1 MLPASLLDVRR
12 GEPGWAEREAW
23 FVARGIGRNWSA
35 RVRVEEV
42 SRDAHGLPP
51 VPDPRQM
58 LASEA
63 AGQMPTAAGPFP
75 ARGRR
80 GRR

>member
-1 MLPASLLDVRR
+1 VLPASLLDVRR
-12 GEPGWAEREAW
+12 DEPGWAEREAW

-51 VPDPRQM
+51 VPDPRRIW
-58 LASEA
+58 ADEPG
-63 AGQMPTAAGPFP
+63 GQVP
-75 ARGRR
+75 ARVAVPR
-80 GRR
+80 GRSVPP